1 MLDTAFPYD
10 CSMGF
15 PISEK
20 KKKQGGMG
28 NQRTYLCIAM
38 VFALKERGHFKKSDI
53 MDMFRCSQRTYD
65 RALSDLRCYLME
77 HLPEQEL
84 KYDKKSELFSLV

>member
-1 MLDTAFPYD
+1 
-10 CSMGF
+10 MGY
-15 PISEK
+15 PDPAK
-20 KKKQGGMG
+20 NNGRHRMG

-38 VFALKERGHFKKSDI
+38 VFALKERGYFRKSDI
-53 MDMFRCSQRTYD
+53 MDMFHCSQRTYD

-84 KYDKKSELFSLV
+84 KYDKKTESFRLV